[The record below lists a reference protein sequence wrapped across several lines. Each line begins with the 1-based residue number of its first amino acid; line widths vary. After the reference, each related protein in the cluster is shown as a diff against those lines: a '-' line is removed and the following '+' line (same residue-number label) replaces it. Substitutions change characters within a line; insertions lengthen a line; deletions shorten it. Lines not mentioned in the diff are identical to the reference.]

1 MESGELEVF
10 TGDTRLNHV
19 RDGGMVGEIPTLK
32 TPLAAGTSGD
42 VEALSDDGE
51 GLLDDGV

>member
-1 MESGELEVF
+1 
-10 TGDTRLNHV
+10 
-19 RDGGMVGEIPTLK
+19 MVGEIPTLK